1 MITVFKL
8 RGEEDSLNCS
18 HYAMLYPQNGDRI
31 VTIDYVE
38 RHFALSIHMVKWRH
52 IIYGHNPIAILW
64 V

>member
-8 RGEEDSLNCS
+8 KREEDSLNCS
-18 HYAMLYPQNGDRI
+18 NYAMLYPQNGDHI

-38 RHFALSIHMVKWRH
+38 RHFALSIYRVKWRH